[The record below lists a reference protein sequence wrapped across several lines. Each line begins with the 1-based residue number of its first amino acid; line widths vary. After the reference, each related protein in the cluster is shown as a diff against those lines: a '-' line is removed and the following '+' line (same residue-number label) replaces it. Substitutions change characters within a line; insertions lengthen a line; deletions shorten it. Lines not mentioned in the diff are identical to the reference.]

1 MDIYFNKKN
10 PQEVELQ
17 NQNPKDNNK
26 KDPEEGKR
34 LNPDNKKNP
43 FENYNENEAHE
54 KRMHDRLD
62 GSDPKLTIAYRN
74 NIEFDMSNRKREI
87 RMKKE
92 DKVEMEKMRRW
103 AVKINNIYIYFIW
116 TMCNYQTI
124 NN

>member
-92 DKVEMEKMRRW
+92 DKVEM
-103 AVKINNIYIYFIW
+103 
-116 TMCNYQTI
+116 
-124 NN
+124 